1 MEKNEFKKVFI
12 KNHTCY
18 FFDGIIVWEDF
29 DLDNILKKDKSNEN
43 ILIYDISYQTLIQNL
58 SVLDSIK

>member
-12 KNHTCY
+12 KNHKCF
-18 FFDGIIVWEDF
+18 FFDGIIAWEDF
-29 DLDNILKKDKSNEN
+29 DLDNILKKEKSNEN